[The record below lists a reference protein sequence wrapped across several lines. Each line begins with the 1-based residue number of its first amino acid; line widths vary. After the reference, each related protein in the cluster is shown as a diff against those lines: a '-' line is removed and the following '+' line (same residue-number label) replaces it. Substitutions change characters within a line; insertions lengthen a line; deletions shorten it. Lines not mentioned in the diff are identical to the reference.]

1 MLKEMNGVVDCI
13 FFCHG
18 VLNFM
23 GGLTS
28 TVVEYDTVHK
38 VNVRATMHFVS
49 VCMPFLRMKKY
60 DRDDRKG
67 LPYDTPITSLK
78 SITILSS
85 SAGEKPW
92 PGHMIYNSAMAALNM
107 LVRCSALE
115 NAQHG
120 IRVNAVA
127 PGCTR
132 SERARTNSEFK
143 YAMNE
148 NQNREY
154 MMEQAKSTP
163 MLCFAKP
170 LNKPQGHFIYQIN
183 ERHEVA
189 MQMLWLGSHQ
199 ASFMNGQVMIMD
211 GGLQLTTSNY
221 PMYLEAE
228 EQND

>member
-1 MLKEMNGVVDCI
+1 MLKELNGVVDCL

-38 VNVRATMHFVS
+38 VNVRATMHFLS

-78 SITILSS
+78 SITVLSS

-92 PGHMIYNSAMAALNM
+92 PGHMIYNAAMAALNM

-115 NAQHG
+115 NAPHG

-132 SERARTNSEFK
+132 SERARINDEFK
-143 YAMNE
+143 YAMNPS
-148 NQNREY
+148 QN
-154 MMEQAKSTP
+154 
-163 MLCFAKP
+163 
-170 LNKPQGHFIYQIN
+170 
-183 ERHEVA
+183 
-189 MQMLWLGSHQ
+189 
-199 ASFMNGQVMIMD
+199 
-211 GGLQLTTSNY
+211 
-221 PMYLEAE
+221 
-228 EQND
+228 